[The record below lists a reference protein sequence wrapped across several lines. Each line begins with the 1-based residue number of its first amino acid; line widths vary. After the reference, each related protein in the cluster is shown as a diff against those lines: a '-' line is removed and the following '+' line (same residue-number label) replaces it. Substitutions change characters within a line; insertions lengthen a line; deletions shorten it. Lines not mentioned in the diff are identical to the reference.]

1 MKIRKRSAVLA
12 VLVSALT
19 LPAAASASSVT
30 ISPLSGTATAMP
42 GTQISF
48 LGAAAGTLG
57 GISVVG
63 SQSGPHAGRLHAY
76 TSLRG
81 ASFVPSKPFFP
92 GEHVT
97 ARAVWRPARGT
108 RVVLGSAFNVAVPA
122 TVPFEEFP
130 PVPGKPSDVQ
140 SFQTLPE
147 LHPPAVTVHQAA
159 GAGSAPGYVF
169 TSPFLGPGQYGPMIF
184 DNAGNLVWFRPLPAG
199 QDAAD
204 FRTQMYRGKNDLTW
218 WQGKT
223 IKFGFGLGE
232 DVIAD
237 ANYRTVSVV
246 RAGNGLMADEHEF
259 LLTSHGSAY
268 VLAYS
273 PVATSLSPAGGPAN
287 GIALDGVIQQVDIHT
302 GLVMWEWHSLD
313 HVAITESYSKPPPS
327 AAVNGVFDYFHINS
341 LETDHNGNI
350 LISARNTWALYD
362 IAPHTGALLWRL
374 GGKLSSFALGP
385 NVQFAYQHDARWT
398 PNGEISLFDDEGF
411 PPIKPPSRAEVI
423 KLDLQAKT
431 ATLANQLVRTAG
443 PLITNSQ
450 GDAQSLPGGGWMV
463 GWGGLPN
470 FTEFNSQGQIVYDAQ
485 LPTGENSYRVY
496 RVPWAAQP
504 TRSPQIVAKT
514 PPSPPACVPPTPCPL
529 ISQPLSAMNVYATW
543 NGATTVSFWQVLG
556 GASATHLK
564 PVSTKPRS
572 GFETSIPVARAN
584 FFQVRALSASGR
596 VLATSKVVRPS

>member
-1 MKIRKRSAVLA
+1 MKIRKRPAVLA
-12 VLVSALT
+12 LLVATLT
-19 LPAAASASSVT
+19 LPAGASASTVT
-30 ISPLSGTATAMP
+30 ISPLPGTVTAMP

-48 LGAAAGTLG
+48 LGPAASTLG
-57 GISVVG
+57 PIAVVG
-63 SQSGPHAGRLHAY
+63 SQSGRHAGRLHAY
-76 TSLRG
+76 KSIRG
-81 ASFVPSKPFFP
+81 ASFLPSKPFFP

-97 ARAVWRPARGT
+97 VRAIWRPRKGA
-108 RVVLGSAFNVAVPA
+108 RVVVGTAFNVAVPA
-122 TVPFEEFP
+122 TVSFKEFP
-130 PVPGKPSDVQ
+130 SVPGKPSDVQ
-140 SFQTLPE
+140 SFLTLPE
-147 LHPPAVTVHQAA
+147 LHPPVVTVHQPA
-159 GAGSAPGYVF
+159 GTGTAPGYVF
-169 TSPFLGPGQYGPMIF
+169 ASPFLGPGQYGTMIF
-184 DNAGNLVWFRPLPAG
+184 DNAGKLVWFRPVPPG

-204 FRTQMYRGKNDLTW
+204 FRTQLYRGKNDLTW

-223 IKFGFGLGE
+223 IQFGYGLGE

-273 PVATSLSPAGGPAN
+273 PVAMNLSAVGGPAN

-313 HVAITESYSKPPPS
+313 HVAITESYSKPPPPTGTS
-327 AAVNGVFDYFHINS
+327 GVYDYFHINS
-341 LETDHNGNI
+341 LEIGRHGDL

-362 IAPHTGALLWRL
+362 LNSHTGALLWRL
-374 GGKLSSFALGP
+374 AGKRSSFMLGP
-385 NVQFAYQHDARWT
+385 NVQFAYQHDARWL

-423 KLDLQAKT
+423 KLDLHANT
-431 ATLANQLVRTAG
+431 ATVAAQLVRTSG

-450 GDAQSLPGGGWMV
+450 GNAQSLPGGGWMV

-470 FTEFNSQGQIVYDAQ
+470 FTEFNGQGQIVYDAQ

-496 RVPWAAQP
+496 REPWAAEP
-504 TRSPQIVAKT
+504 TEPPRIMAK
-514 PPSPPACVPPTPCPL
+514 SVSISAPCPPGAR
-529 ISQPLSAMNVYATW
+529 SCPLLLRDEAYVSW
-543 NGATTVSFWQVLG
+543 NGATTVSFWQVLSG
-556 GASATHLK
+556 SSATHLK

-572 GFETSIPVARAN
+572 GFETSIPIGRAN
-584 FFQVRALSASGR
+584 FFRVRALSASGK